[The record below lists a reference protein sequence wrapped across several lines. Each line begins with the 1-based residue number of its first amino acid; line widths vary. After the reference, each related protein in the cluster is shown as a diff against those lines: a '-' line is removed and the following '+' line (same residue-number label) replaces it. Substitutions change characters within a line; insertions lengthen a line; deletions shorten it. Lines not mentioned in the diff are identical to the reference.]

1 MSRGTSSFIPNT
13 QSHTPSLSNNNYD
26 GKTQKKSNRGNVQNT
41 YIPTQSHTP
50 SLSNNYDGITPKK
63 NNRGNVQ
70 NSIFTF
76 PTPPRNSNNQQ
87 RKRPPE
93 NNKAREYELLKSQTL
108 LLVGTASTGFVLFLL
123 FTLPIQALIGLT
135 ILISSLG
142 ACVLVATSAIKT
154 KYQLELEHPLGLV
167 RHLPEKIREH
177 LTEVSLHDCL
187 SPSGSMESLTTLSQL
202 GSKDSLSS
210 MSQNNSV
217 VQPQKQNQTSGYS
230 RQRRQRTSR
239 GC

>member
-1 MSRGTSSFIPNT
+1 MATSSSGTSSCIPN
-13 QSHTPSLSNNNYD
+13 QSHPPSLSYYD
-26 GKTQKKSNRGNVQNT
+26 GK
-41 YIPTQSHTP
+41 
-50 SLSNNYDGITPKK
+50 TPKK
-63 NNRGNVQ
+63 NNRGNIE

-76 PTPPRNSNNQQ
+76 PTPPRNCNRLRQ
-87 RKRPPE
+87 RPPAHD
-93 NNKAREYELLKSQTL
+93 KAREYELLKSQTL
-108 LLVGTASTGFVLFLL
+108 LLVGTASIGFLLFLL

-167 RHLPEKIREH
+167 RHLPEKIRSH

-230 RQRRQRTSR
+230 RQRRQRTGR
-239 GC
+239 AC

>member
-13 QSHTPSLSNNNYD
+13 Q
-26 GKTQKKSNRGNVQNT
+26 
-41 YIPTQSHTP
+41 QSHT
-50 SLSNNYDGITPKK
+50 SSFSNNNYDGITPKK
-63 NNRGNVQ
+63 NNRGNVE

-76 PTPPRNSNNQQ
+76 PTPPRNSNRQ

-108 LLVGTASTGFVLFLL
+108 LLIGTAGIGFVLFLL
-123 FTLPIQALIGLT
+123 FTLPIQALVGLT

-167 RHLPEKIREH
+167 RHLPEKIRCH

-230 RQRRQRTSR
+230 RQRRQRTGR
-239 GC
+239 AC